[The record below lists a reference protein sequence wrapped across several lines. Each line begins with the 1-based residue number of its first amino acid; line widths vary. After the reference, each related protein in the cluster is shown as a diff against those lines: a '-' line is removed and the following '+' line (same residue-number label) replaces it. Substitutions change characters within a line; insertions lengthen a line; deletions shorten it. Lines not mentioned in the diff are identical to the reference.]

1 MRGIMLSV
9 LLFLWAPAI
18 AQDSEIAQKSTQDTY
33 ALEDDLSQGFDSIHP
48 IYKWEYSNLDQSFTF
63 FKDTEKNIDL
73 DSARSLFF
81 QRPFPKIGRWQEEK
95 SFLNDIGSVFWL
107 HGRIKGSAEQGENYL
122 FQVGRDLNS
131 FGEINVYAVDPKG
144 NIIHKRTGSNL
155 LPAEKDIRDVFNFF
169 RLSVPQDQVV
179 DVYLRLE
186 EYSHSFGSALSI
198 RHIRQES
205 MRELEGC
212 LLKNTFLKVNSGE
225 RIKNYTKFNRSVEHI
240 VDAGYTIE
248 EVSNPSFWDR
258 NARFNSWQEF
268 TMTDT
273 FWLRTRLINTEKEG
287 RAYLIYL
294 QKWTYADVYLPDESG
309 AFQMYK
315 SGTSRSYKEK
325 AYRDP
330 LNFFQVRMNG
340 KDTLDV
346 YTKVY
351 TIYPSLSLPF
361 RQEFVVAHVD
371 ERMLREDK
379 SNNIFFIPFQGYL
392 FAALVLSVAIFLML
406 PSRMILYFAICV
418 LGNFL
423 LTITGYPIDT
433 FFELFPR
440 LINVSVFSMAI
451 VSFLI
456 SFGGV
461 KFMSQFIDLSK
472 FVKNVDKG
480 FNVLFAVYFI
490 ATLLVIV
497 SRIFQF
503 EILQWLNISIGNFES
518 VRTFMDTV
526 FISLGTTAF
535 FLVFLI
541 PLFGAIKKIKYAWVL
556 LLSALVPALSTTAWF
571 LSYFFLD
578 ATLYPHLI
586 LGEPI
591 SQFVAPAFIGVF
603 IFITLMAALIV
614 LQARDANR
622 ERQLALQSQ
631 LASEQKV
638 AEQLRKVD
646 VLKDQ
651 FLANTSHELRTP
663 LQGIIGLSES
673 LFERE
678 AEGQKREDLSMI
690 ISSGKRLNNLVNDIL
705 DFSKLKN
712 FDIELMRKPINLYAL
727 VEVVLKNNA
736 MLAKGKKLRLINA
749 VPRELPAVDADENR
763 LQQILYNLVGNA
775 VKFTESGHI
784 EVEAIKKG
792 EMIRVSVKDTGVGIP
807 GNKME
812 AIFQE
817 FEQAD
822 ASTSRQFSG
831 TGLGLSIS
839 KQLIELHGGEI
850 WVESEVGVGSTFY
863 FTLPLS
869 TEPATTLHPEPSI
882 NTEEATE
889 SATLSEALTILG
901 KAPEDAI
908 HILVVDDEPVNQRV
922 LKNYLAAGPYR
933 VTQAMNGEEALQKL
947 EEDQTFDLVL
957 LDIMMPKMSGYEV
970 CQKIREKH
978 LPSELPVIMVT
989 AKNQVRDLV
998 QGLALGANDYITKP
1012 FSKDEF
1018 LARLKTQLDL
1028 GRIFD
1033 VTGRFVPNEFIRS
1046 LGKDRITEIT
1056 LGDHTE
1062 LEVTVLFTDIRDYT
1076 SLAETMT
1083 PEETYRFVNA
1093 FDGRMGPVITNHHG
1107 FVNQYLGDAIM
1118 AIFPNK
1124 VEDALQAAV
1133 EMQQVIQKYNVH
1145 RLSKGRKPVAAGIG
1159 MHTGS
1164 LVMGIIGD
1172 QKRMDAATI
1181 ADTVNTASRIE
1192 SLTKYY
1198 HCKILL
1204 SSVTYDQIE
1213 QKDQF
1218 QFRYLGKV
1226 QVKGKEKSVGI
1237 YECFDGDTDES
1248 KTLKI
1253 SYAQKF
1259 REGMEYY
1266 FSKDFSRASLTFQEI
1281 FQINPSDLTAKLF
1294 RDRAAQFIHQ
1304 GVPDNWDG
1312 VERMERK

>member
-1 MRGIMLSV
+1 MRGILLLV
-9 LLFLWAPAI
+9 LFSLWAPAI
-18 AQDSEIAQKSTQDTY
+18 AQDSEIVHKSAQDTY

-73 DSARSLFF
+73 DSARALFF
-81 QRPFPKIGRWQEEK
+81 QRPFPQLVQWQEAK
-95 SFLNDIGSVFWL
+95 GSSDDNGSVFWL
-107 HGRIKGSAEQGENYL
+107 HGRIQGGADQDNVYL
-122 FQVGRDLNS
+122 FQVGRDLDS
-131 FGEINVYAVDPKG
+131 FEEIDVYAVDPKG

-155 LPAEKDIRDVFNFF
+155 LPAEKDVRDVFNFF

-179 DVYLRLE
+179 DVYLRLKA
-186 EYSHSFGSALSI
+186 YSHSSGSALSI

-205 MRELEGC
+205 MWELEGC
-212 LLKNTFLKVNSGE
+212 MLKDTYRTVNSGE
-225 RIKNYTKFNRSVEHI
+225 RIKNYTKFNRSVEHM

-268 TMTDT
+268 AMKDT
-273 FWLRTRLINTEKEG
+273 FWLRTRLINTQKES
-287 RAYLIYL
+287 REYLIYL
-294 QKWTYADVYLPDESG
+294 QKWAYADIYLSGESG
-309 AFQMYK
+309 TFQLYK
-315 SGTSRSYKEK
+315 SGTSRSFKEK
-325 AYRDP
+325 VYRDP
-330 LNFFQVRMNG
+330 LNFFHAKMGGR
-340 KDTLDV
+340 DTLDV

-361 RQEFVVAHVD
+361 RQEFVVAQVD
-371 ERMLREDK
+371 ETTFREDENK
-379 SNNIFFIPFQGYL
+379 NIFFIPFQGYL
-392 FAALVLSVAIFLML
+392 FAAILISLTIFLMI
-406 PSRMILYFAICV
+406 PSRIILYFAICV
-418 LGNFL
+418 FGNYIL
-423 LTITGYPIDT
+423 AIATYPLDT
-433 FFELFPR
+433 LFDLFPT
-440 LINVSVFSMAI
+440 LINVGVFSLALAASI
-451 VSFLI
+451 VPIGGIKFTSLFIGLDNFFKNIHKRLNVFL
-456 SFGGV
+456 V
-461 KFMSQFIDLSK
+461 
-472 FVKNVDKG
+472 
-480 FNVLFAVYFI
+480 VYFVGG
-490 ATLLVIV
+490 LLVIITRCFKYEVFEWLKV
-497 SRIFQF
+497 SL
-503 EILQWLNISIGNFES
+503 EMYES
-518 VRTFMDTV
+518 VNEVIDKFFV
-526 FISLGTTAF
+526 VLGATAF
-535 FLVFLI
+535 FLIFLI
-541 PLFGAIKKIKYAWVL
+541 PLIGTVKKVKYAWML
-556 LLSALVPALSTTAWF
+556 LLSVMVPALSSSVWF
-571 LSYFFLD
+571 ISYFFLNFR
-578 ATLYPHLI
+578 LYPHLI

-591 SQFVAPAFIGVF
+591 NQFYVPAQIGVF
-603 IFITLMAALIV
+603 IFVTLMALLMV

-622 ERQLALQSQ
+622 ERELALQSQ

-638 AEQLRKVD
+638 AQQLRKVD

-678 AEGQKREDLSMI
+678 ADRQKREELSMI

-712 FDIELMRKPINLYAL
+712 FDIELMRKPINLHAL

-736 MLAKGKKLRLINA
+736 MLAKGKKLRLINS

-775 VKFTESGHI
+775 VKFTESGQI

-792 EMIRVSVKDTGVGIP
+792 KMIRVSVKDTGVGIP
-807 GNKME
+807 GNKIE
-812 AIFQE
+812 AVFQE

-863 FTLPLS
+863 FTLPVS
-869 TEPATTLHPEPSI
+869 TEPATILHPEPSI
-882 NTEEATE
+882 DTEETTE

-901 KAPEDAI
+901 KAPEDVI

-922 LKNYLAAGPYR
+922 LKNYLAGGPYR

-957 LDIMMPKMSGYEV
+957 LDIMMPRMSGYEV
-970 CQKIREKH
+970 CEKIREKY

-1033 VTGRFVPNEFIRS
+1033 VAGRFVPNEFIRS

-1062 LEVTVLFTDIRDYT
+1062 LEVTVLFSDIRDYT

-1093 FDGRMGPVITNHHG
+1093 FDGRMGPVISNHHG

-1124 VEDALQAAV
+1124 AEDALQAAV
-1133 EMQQVIQKYNVH
+1133 EMQQVIQKYNEH

-1172 QKRMDAATI
+1172 RKRMDAATI

-1198 HCKILL
+1198 RCKILL

-1213 QKDQF
+1213 QKDRF
-1218 QFRYLGKV
+1218 HFRYLGKV

-1253 SYAQKF
+1253 SYAPKF
-1259 REGMEYY
+1259 MEGMEYY
-1266 FSKDFSRASLTFQEI
+1266 FLKDFSRASLTFQEI

-1312 VERMERK
+1312 VERMEQK